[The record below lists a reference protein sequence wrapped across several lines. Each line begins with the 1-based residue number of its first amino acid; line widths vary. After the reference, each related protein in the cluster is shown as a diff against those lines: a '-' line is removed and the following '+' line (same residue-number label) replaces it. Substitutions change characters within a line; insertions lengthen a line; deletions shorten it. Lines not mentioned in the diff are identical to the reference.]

1 MGAKPGRGKTVW
13 QVVGVIF
20 ALFVLARV
28 TGILGTCGL
37 PGCGTLGES
46 PVYQDSDLA
55 KTDPK
60 LVTWQELKQIT
71 LATQKPRALAV
82 GPDGR
87 LYVANKGN
95 VGVFSVP
102 DGGQKAAF
110 GVKGDPT
117 CLAVGPDNRV
127 YVGYEDHIEVYSDQ
141 WLLTQV
147 WPSLGDKAYITS
159 ICVGK
164 DTLWAGDAGNRV
176 IVNCDLSGRVLALVG
191 KKDAS
196 KGAPGIIAP
205 SPHLDVALAKD
216 GGVWAVNPG
225 RHEFELYAPDGAVK
239 KTWGKA
245 SFAIDGFSGC
255 CNPTDFAILP
265 DGRFVTSEKGIPRV
279 KVYSADGKFE
289 GVVAGFESFR
299 QDVVGLD
306 LACDKMGRVY
316 VLDPA
321 SGAVRI
327 FIPKGKSGK

>member
-1 MGAKPGRGKTVW
+1 MGAKSGRWKAVW
-13 QVVGVIF
+13 QVIGVIF

-46 PVYQDSDLA
+46 PVYQDSGLA

-60 LVTWQELKQIT
+60 LVTWQEFKRIGLT
-71 LATQKPRALAV
+71 LPKPRALAMAQNGHLYV
-82 GPDGR
+82 GGKGEIDVYEAPDGTM
-87 LYVANKGN
+87 LST
-95 VGVFSVP
+95 FM
-102 DGGQKAAF
+102 
-110 GVKGDPT
+110 VKGWPT
-117 CLAVGPDNRV
+117 CLAIGPEDYL
-127 YVGYEDHIEVYSDQ
+127 YVGFEDHIEIYNLQ
-141 WLLTQV
+141 GEYGGA

-176 IVNCDLSGRVLALVG
+176 LVKYDLSGHVLALVG

-196 KGAPGIIAP
+196 KRAPGIIAP

-216 GGVWAVNPG
+216 GVWAVNPG
-225 RHEFELYAPDGAVK
+225 RHEFELYAPDGAIK
-239 KTWGKA
+239 KIWGKE

-289 GVVAGFESFR
+289 GVVAGFESFE

-321 SGAVRI
+321 SDTARI
-327 FIPKGKSGK
+327 YISRRKSGK